1 MNETELVFT
10 EILNCNRASLYL
22 DKNLRW
28 DKGKSIAVSSVIK
41 RRISGEPLQY
51 IFGKTEFM
59 GLEFKV
65 TQDVLIPRQ
74 ETEILVEEV
83 IKLVES
89 LGPAVCNTEVLDM
102 GTGSGC
108 IAISLA
114 KLLPQIKMHAV
125 DISTKALKVAQ
136 GNARTN
142 RVDVNFILSDLF
154 NSCALKPNG
163 YDIII
168 SNPPYIPSAEIDNLE
183 AEVKCQPAIALDG
196 GQDGL
201 DFYRRIICDS
211 HSYLRQNGFLIMEI
225 GFNQIEAI
233 KNIFMYSPNFKIT
246 EVTKDYSQIER
257 IIVAKKI
264 IQKRWIN

>member
-1 MNETELVFT
+1 VNEAELVFI

-28 DKGKSIAVSSVIK
+28 DKGKSTAVSRVIK

-65 TQDVLIPRQ
+65 TPDVLIPRQ

-83 IKLVES
+83 IKFVES
-89 LGPAVCNTEVLDM
+89 LEPAVCNTEVLDM

-108 IAISLA
+108 IAVSLA
-114 KLLPQIKMHAV
+114 KFLPRIKMHAV
-125 DISTKALKVAQ
+125 DISREALKVAQ
-136 GNARTN
+136 DNARAN
-142 RVDVNFILSDLF
+142 NVKVNFILSDLF

-163 YDIII
+163 YDIIVT
-168 SNPPYIPSAEIDNLE
+168 NPPYIRSAEIDNLE
-183 AEVKCQPAIALDG
+183 AGVKCEPAIALDG
-196 GQDGL
+196 GKDGL
-201 DFYRRIICDS
+201 DFYRRIIRDAPG
-211 HSYLRQNGFLIMEI
+211 YLRENGLLVMEI
-225 GFNQIEAI
+225 GFNQIDAV
-233 KNIFMYSPNFKIT
+233 KNIFMDSLNLKIIK
-246 EVTKDYSQIER
+246 VVKDYGRIER

-264 IQKRWIN
+264 R